1 MRVNIKAHIPMHLYQ
16 EFHSLPLVLTIETA
30 HGLAAR
36 CEHRTTAAELMW
48 TLDQKTDINSGLLDR
63 FRQKLRLI
71 EEANLSDVEVSDEV
85 LDMFGF
91 FLAFHFSCI
100 ERHECRRGFSSR
112 KDELRCTRRCREEV
126 RRLRPHDFAPPN
138 SSFNSLARRNP
149 AKASCRSTTGRSR
162 RK

>member
-1 MRVNIKAHIPMHLYQ
+1 MCPFSRVHKAQTAGLLPDAATLGWLLPTKVVWPTIVCACHSLPTMRVNIKARIPMHLYQ

-91 FLAFHFSCI
+91 FL
-100 ERHECRRGFSSR
+100 
-112 KDELRCTRRCREEV
+112 
-126 RRLRPHDFAPPN
+126 
-138 SSFNSLARRNP
+138 
-149 AKASCRSTTGRSR
+149 
-162 RK
+162 

>member
-1 MRVNIKAHIPMHLYQ
+1 MSRCLMPPKGSMAAFVPAWHSLPTMRVNIKARIPMHLYQ

-36 CEHRTTAAELMW
+36 CEHRTTAAQLMW
-48 TLDQKTDINSGLLDR
+48 TLDQKTDIGANALER

-91 FLAFHFSCI
+91 FL
-100 ERHECRRGFSSR
+100 
-112 KDELRCTRRCREEV
+112 
-126 RRLRPHDFAPPN
+126 
-138 SSFNSLARRNP
+138 
-149 AKASCRSTTGRSR
+149 
-162 RK
+162 

>member
-1 MRVNIKAHIPMHLYQ
+1 MAGFSPPLTRLRRALQPSAGYHLPKVVWRPLPGHGILSLTMRVNIKARIPMHLYQ

-71 EEANLSDVEVSDEV
+71 EEANLTDVEVSDEV

-91 FLAFHFSCI
+91 FL
-100 ERHECRRGFSSR
+100 
-112 KDELRCTRRCREEV
+112 
-126 RRLRPHDFAPPN
+126 
-138 SSFNSLARRNP
+138 
-149 AKASCRSTTGRSR
+149 
-162 RK
+162 

>member
-1 MRVNIKAHIPMHLYQ
+1 MRVNIKARIPMHLYQ
-16 EFHSLPLVLTIETA
+16 EFHTLPLVLTIETA

-48 TLDQKTDINSGLLDR
+48 TLDQKTDINAGLLDR

-71 EEANLSDVEVSDEV
+71 EEAHLSDVEVSDEV

-91 FLAFHFSCI
+91 F
-100 ERHECRRGFSSR
+100 
-112 KDELRCTRRCREEV
+112 
-126 RRLRPHDFAPPN
+126 RLVLQFPSF
-138 SSFNSLARRNP
+138 SFNTCARRKP

-162 RK
+162 S

>member
-1 MRVNIKAHIPMHLYQ
+1 MVGAWHSHFTMRVNIKARIPMHLYQ

-36 CEHRTTAAELMW
+36 CEHRTTAAQLLW
-48 TLDQKTDINSGLLDR
+48 TLDQKTDIHASELDR

-91 FLAFHFSCI
+91 F
-100 ERHECRRGFSSR
+100 
-112 KDELRCTRRCREEV
+112 V
-126 RRLRPHDFAPPN
+126 
-138 SSFNSLARRNP
+138 
-149 AKASCRSTTGRSR
+149 
-162 RK
+162 

>member
-1 MRVNIKAHIPMHLYQ
+1 MRVNLKARIPMHLYQ

-48 TLDQKTDINSGLLDR
+48 TLDQKTNINTGLLDR

-91 FLAFHFSCI
+91 FLYAFHFRCI
-100 ERHECRRGFSSR
+100 ERYDRRRGFSSR
-112 KDELRCTRRCREEV
+112 IDAHRCTCRCSVEV
-126 RRLRPHDFAPPN
+126 KCFRPHDFAPPS
-138 SSFNSLARRNP
+138 SSFNSRARRNP

-162 RK
+162 R

>member
-1 MRVNIKAHIPMHLYQ
+1 MVDSVGAWHSLPTMRVNLKARIPMHLYQ

-71 EEANLSDVEVSDEV
+71 EEANLADVEVSDEV

-91 FLAFHFSCI
+91 FL
-100 ERHECRRGFSSR
+100 
-112 KDELRCTRRCREEV
+112 
-126 RRLRPHDFAPPN
+126 
-138 SSFNSLARRNP
+138 
-149 AKASCRSTTGRSR
+149 
-162 RK
+162 

>member
-1 MRVNIKAHIPMHLYQ
+1 VDFQPGCNPRGLLPTKGSISCIAWAWHSLLTMRDNIKARIPMHLYQ
-16 EFHSLPLVLTIETA
+16 EFHTLPLVLTIETA

-71 EEANLSDVEVSDEV
+71 EEAHLSDVEVSDEV

-91 FLAFHFSCI
+91 F
-100 ERHECRRGFSSR
+100 
-112 KDELRCTRRCREEV
+112 V
-126 RRLRPHDFAPPN
+126 
-138 SSFNSLARRNP
+138 
-149 AKASCRSTTGRSR
+149 
-162 RK
+162 